1 CSMFILR
8 LPGKALG
15 QCLSMH
21 WRNSPALVA
30 RRDLWLMRAIARAVS
45 LKSAATL
52 LNNEIPFPLEMN
64 GSPTRRC
71 TSSLPPNGRF
81 YDQTRHAVSA
91 SLAVLHRAQIWGAGR
106 RHLDCP
112 VCRLP
117 TGVRTPMARERVYLF
132 DTTLRDGAQTNGV
145 DFTLADKLAIAAMLD
160 ELGIDYVEG
169 GYPGANPTDTELF
182 GKDRNLDAVFTAFGM
197 TRRPGRST
205 SNDPGLAAVLD
216 AKADAIC
223 FVAKSWDYHVKVAL
237 ETTNEEN
244 LASIRDSVRAAKAK
258 GREVLL
264 DCEHF
269 FDGYKANPKY
279 AMACAKAAYE
289 EGARWVVLCDTNGG
303 TLPDEVE
310 KIVDEVVKVIPG
322 DHVGIHA
329 HNDTEQAVA
338 NSLAAVRAGARQIQG
353 TLNGL
358 GERCGNANLVS
369 IIPTLKLKRE
379 FAEQFDIGVTEG
391 ALEKLAHISHALDE
405 RLNRAPNRH
414 APYVGESAFATK
426 AGIHAS
432 AIKKDP
438 TTYEHVAPELI
449 GNRRKVLV
457 SEQAG
462 KSNILAEL
470 DRVGIR
476 VDKDDARIGRLLEI
490 VKEREAIGYAYESA
504 DASFELLARRTLGKV
519 PNYFDVT
526 QFDVNVEQRIN
537 AKGERVTVTM
547 AVVKVKVGDDNLI
560 SAAEGNG
567 PVNALDLALRKDLG
581 KYQKYIA
588 GLKLTDYRVR
598 ILNGGTEAVTRVL
611 IESEDGRGERWTTV
625 GVSANIIDASFQALM
640 DSIVFKL
647 LKSEAP
653 A

>member
-1 CSMFILR
+1 MAKER
-8 LPGKALG
+8 L
-15 QCLSMH
+15 
-21 WRNSPALVA
+21 
-30 RRDLWLMRAIARAVS
+30 
-45 LKSAATL
+45 
-52 LNNEIPFPLEMN
+52 
-64 GSPTRRC
+64 
-71 TSSLPPNGRF
+71 
-81 YDQTRHAVSA
+81 
-91 SLAVLHRAQIWGAGR
+91 
-106 RHLDCP
+106 
-112 VCRLP
+112 
-117 TGVRTPMARERVYLF
+117 YLF

-145 DFTLADKLAIAAMLD
+145 DFTLADKLAIAGMLD

-182 GKDRNLDAVFTAFGM
+182 AADRGFETNFTAFGM

-205 SNDPGLAAVLD
+205 SNDPGLTALLE

-223 FVAKSWDYHVKVAL
+223 FVAKAWDYHVRVAL

-244 LASIRDSVRAAKAK
+244 IASIRVSVKAAKAI

-269 FDGYKANPKY
+269 FDGYKANPQF
-279 AMACAKAAYE
+279 ALACAKAAYD

-303 TLPDEVE
+303 TLPHEVE
-310 KIVDEVVKVIPG
+310 TIVRAVVKTIPG
-322 DHVGIHA
+322 SHIGIHA

-338 NSLAAVRAGARQIQG
+338 NSFAAVRAGARQIQG

-369 IIPTLKLKRE
+369 IIPTLKFKPE
-379 FAEQFDIGVTEG
+379 FSDKFDIGVSLD
-391 ALEKLAHISHALDE
+391 ALKKLAQVSHALDE
-405 RLNRAPNRH
+405 RLNRASNRH

-432 AIKKDP
+432 AIAKDP
-438 TTYEHVAPELI
+438 ATYEHIAPETI
-449 GNRRKVLV
+449 GNKRKIMV

-462 KSNILAEL
+462 KSNVLAEL
-470 DRVGIR
+470 ERIGIAA
-476 VDKDDARIGRLLEI
+476 DKDDPRIGRLLEI
-490 VKEREAIGYAYESA
+490 VKERETIGYAYEAA

-526 QFDVNVEQRIN
+526 QFDVNVEQRNN

-547 AVVKVKVGDDNLI
+547 AVVKVKVGNDNMI

-581 KYQKYIA
+581 KYQKYID
-588 GLKLTDYRVR
+588 GLELTDYRVR
-598 ILNGGTEAVTRVL
+598 ILNSGTEAVTRVL
-611 IESEDGRGERWTTV
+611 IESEDEAGERWTTI

-640 DSIVFKL
+640 DSIIYKL
-647 LKSEAP
+647 VKSGAP